1 MQLLRDLKLLIDDN
15 SKDSCY
21 YIDGNAEDCY
31 FIDNTSSTATST
43 TTTSRRVAT
52 LTATTRKLLLYQARG
67 DFEAGQEG
75 HHELLGKAE
84 GPGEDSIVPP
94 PEPTQE
100 VPPLPHLPLAG
111 LA

>member
-1 MQLLRDLKLLIDDN
+1 MPATLKV
-15 SKDSCY
+15 
-21 YIDGNAEDCY
+21 
-31 FIDNTSSTATST
+31 ATVT

-52 LTATTRKLLLYQARG
+52 LTATMRKLLLYQARE

-84 GPGEDSIVPP
+84 GPGEDLIDVPS
-94 PEPTQE
+94 PEPTQ
-100 VPPLPHLPLAG
+100 VPPLPILPLAG